1 MKTNGNKRLSKA
13 SLRKNRQVFGIFMMF
28 LSVALLLVFVWRINV
43 IAFGRPDGQNLKQR
57 RLATLNETVYTPA
70 ERGAIVDRDGSVLA
84 DSGTNYKVYALI
96 KHQYAGDKRKT
107 VKNKV
112 ETADTLSKY
121 LKMSSEDILKRLT
134 PSNRKTTQVEFGQ
147 AGDNLS
153 LATKKALKATKIPGL
168 FFQDSSARRYPN
180 GIFASH
186 ALGMVSTMPD
196 NQTGTKKIIGKM
208 GLEQEF
214 NTVLSGQNGVKRE
227 QKDGFGFQLAGT
239 KASVTPV
246 KDGGTVYTTLDT
258 NLQSYLETLMDSVQ
272 SKYVPLEL
280 TATVMNPKTGAI
292 LATAERPT
300 FDPVSGTG
308 LNKWSSALYQDV
320 YEPGSIMKIM
330 TLASAIDSGNYHP
343 NEMYQS
349 GHVTLGGGT
358 IYDWQ
363 KSGWG
368 TVPVGEAFPRS
379 SNTGMVHIEQTMGG
393 ATWHKYLKRFGF
405 GQRTGI
411 TLPQE
416 GYGHISFNG
425 TLNQASTAFGQA
437 INVTQVQ
444 MLQAMSAIANN
455 GQMVRPRIVSK
466 TINDDGTVRNYGTEN
481 LGRVIKKSS
490 AEGVRQAMTQV
501 INAEY
506 GTGRV
511 YKIPGIDLGV
521 KTGTAQVA
529 GKHGYLSGAW
539 NYTFSVAGMV
549 PINKPK
555 YIVYITM
562 RQPQKMTEDPEK
574 ILNSIFTPL
583 VKRTVALGGLHGVSG
598 KITEMPNVTGQS
610 LNTAISTLEAQQQR
624 VAVIGSGNKVVQ
636 QLPANGQQVMGG
648 SRAIVLTN
656 GAMTMPSV
664 IGWGKSDV
672 LKLAQITGVPF
683 TFKGEGFASQQTL
696 KPGSLLTG
704 SGGTIK
710 FTDK

>member
-1 MKTNGNKRLSKA
+1 MKTSGNRRLSKT
-13 SLRKNRQVFGIFMMF
+13 SLRRNRQWFGIGLMAV
-28 LSVALLLVFVWRINV
+28 SVALLLVFVWRINV
-43 IAFGRPDGQNLKQR
+43 IAFGKPDGQNLRQR
-57 RLATLNETVYTPA
+57 RLAALNQTRYYPA
-70 ERGAIVDRDGSVLA
+70 ERGAIVDRDGQVLA
-84 DSGTNYKVYALI
+84 DSGTNYKVFALL
-96 KHQYAGDKRKT
+96 KPQYTGDKRKT
-107 VKNKV
+107 IKNKQLA
-112 ETADTLSKY
+112 ADTLAKY
-121 LKMSSEDILKRLT
+121 LKMSSADILTHLSPTK
-134 PSNRKTTQVEFGQ
+134 KKVTQVEFGQ

-153 LATKKALKATKIPGL
+153 LATKKALEATKIPGL
-168 FFQDSSARRYPN
+168 YFADSSARRYPN

-186 ALGMVSTMPD
+186 VLGMVSTTPD
-196 NQTGTKKIIGKM
+196 NQTGFKTTTGKM
-208 GLEQEF
+208 GLEQAF
-214 NTVLSGQNGVKRE
+214 NTGLAGQNGKKQE
-227 QKDGFGFQLAGT
+227 QKDGFGFQLSGT
-239 KASVTPV
+239 KAKVTPV
-246 KDGGTVYTTLDT
+246 KNGGTVYTTLDT
-258 NLQSYLETLMDSVQ
+258 NLQSYLETLMDGVQ
-272 SKYVPLEL
+272 SKYAPLEL

-292 LATAERPT
+292 LATSERPT

-308 LNKWSSALYQDV
+308 LSKWSSALYQDV
-320 YEPGSIMKIM
+320 YEPGSIMKLV

-349 GHVTLGGGT
+349 GHVTIGGGT

-368 TVPVGEAFPRS
+368 VVPVGQAFPRS

-393 ATWHKYLKRFGF
+393 TTWHKYLDRFGF
-405 GQRTGI
+405 GKRTGI

-425 TLNQASTAFGQA
+425 TLNQVSTAFGQA

-444 MLQAMSAIANN
+444 MLQAMTAIANN
-455 GQMVRPRIVSK
+455 GKMVRPRLVTK
-466 TINDDGTVRNYGTEN
+466 TVNDDGVVKNYGTHEV
-481 LGRVIKKSS
+481 GQVIKKSS
-490 AEGVRQAMTQV
+490 AEGVREAMTQV
-501 INAEY
+501 INASY
-506 GTGRV
+506 GTGRI
-511 YKIPGIDLGV
+511 YKIPGVDLGV

-529 GKHGYLSGAW
+529 GNHGYLSGAY
-539 NYTFSVAGMV
+539 NYTFSVAGMM
-549 PINKPK
+549 PINNPK
-555 YIVYITM
+555 YVVYITM

-583 VKRTVALGGLHGVSG
+583 VKRTVALGGIHGVSG
-598 KITEMPNVTGQS
+598 KIATMPNVIGEN

-636 QLPANGQQVMGG
+636 QLPANGQRVMGG
-648 SRAIVLTN
+648 SRTIVLTN

-672 LKLAQITGVPF
+672 LKLAQITGIPF